1 MIKLRLLIVIALVVV
16 GFQKEKSATHKPLH
30 FNMASEYLDIV
41 ESKELFHFSGND
53 SLVTHCIELLSNKN
67 KEPLFFYA
75 DIETPVCADGE
86 CKLAKIKIYW
96 NLLGNYVGYGID
108 TKTPL
113 TKNEHDPFTSADY
126 KKLHQLLGDRHS
138 ILERREMD
146 DLIDEVPVVGEALK
160 TYKGVDAISG
170 ATKKEIKESVVKGG
184 LYSCYTLW
192 HLANGDVVKE
202 MQKQLKSMY
211 SDAINDYFLK
221 SAYVDYQEY
230 GLKNLKQQDFGNHL
244 EEIIQIFKETSP
256 ITRAYILKKIP
267 NDLFSEMEAT
277 DQFYRQFSNVD
288 LNTRTQLIQKIK
300 VAHVGSVQILLGQI
314 PIMTKNQLTVYL
326 ETLGKDSNAMNS
338 AIKKD
343 LKKYAKSKDFQ
354 FNYLVKEFL
363 ATL

>member
-1 MIKLRLLIVIALVVV
+1 LIKLRLLIVIALVVA
-16 GFQKEKSATHKPLH
+16 GFQKEESVTNKPLH
-30 FNMASEYLDIV
+30 FNMASEYLDIAD
-41 ESKELFHFSGND
+41 SRELFHFSGND

-96 NLLGNYVGYGID
+96 NLLGNYIGYGID
-108 TKTPL
+108 NQTPL

-126 KKLHQLLGDRHS
+126 KKLHQLLSDRHS

-160 TYKGVDAISG
+160 TYKGIDAISG

-192 HLANGDVVKE
+192 HLANGEVVKD

-211 SDAINDYFLK
+211 SDTINDYFLK
-221 SAYVDYQEY
+221 SLYVDYQEY
-230 GLKNLKQQDFGNHL
+230 GLKNLKQQDFGDHFDD
-244 EEIIQIFKETSP
+244 IIQIFKETTP

-267 NDLFSEMEAT
+267 NELFVEMRVTNRFYGLFS
-277 DQFYRQFSNVD
+277 SVD
-288 LNTRTQLIQKIK
+288 MNTRTQLIQKMK
-300 VAHVGSVQILLGQI
+300 VAHFDSSQILVEQI
-314 PIMTKNQLTVYL
+314 PIMTKNQLTAYLKYL
-326 ETLGKDSNAMNS
+326 EAGSVS
-338 AIKKD
+338 IKK
-343 LKKYAKSKDFQ
+343 KVKSNLRKTSNYKEYTY
-354 FNYLVKEFL
+354 NYLIKEFL
-363 ATL
+363 KK